1 MDKRH
6 LLEEDHQR
14 QALKEFNNLQS
25 MKELVDWELFRPL
38 LEEIFG
44 PPRTSGPVRRPWDS
58 LLIFRS
64 LLLGVMNNCNT
75 CFLTGP
81 PSDSLRVFTARIRF
95 QTRKRFGSIATS

>member
-6 LLEEDHQR
+6 LLEEEHQR
-14 QALKEFNNLQS
+14 EALKEFNNLQN

-44 PPRTSGPVRRPWDS
+44 PPRTSGPGRRPWDS

-64 LLLGVMNNCNT
+64 LLLGVMSSYNT
-75 CFLTGP
+75 CSLIAP
-81 PSDSLRVFTARIRF
+81 PSSNLRVFTARTRFRIR
-95 QTRKRFGSIATS
+95 RHFGSIATC